1 MELQN
6 ETLVVLEE
14 GTVLDM
20 EAELGCC
27 LAAVAPFM

>member
-14 GTVLDM
+14 GMALDM

-27 LAAVAPFM
+27 LTTIAPIM